1 MRHAM
6 GKIAERMKRDDF
18 NRVRELTEE
27 LRSGK
32 RKKWVPP
39 NSADEFDDE
48 RAVGNFKKV
57 MDSGLTQEHIQE
69 MKKLRGA

>member
-1 MRHAM
+1 M

-18 NRVRELTEE
+18 NHIRELTEE

-48 RAVGNFKKV
+48 RAVDNFKKV
-57 MDSGLTQEHIQE
+57 MDSGLTQEHIKE